1 VRYVH
6 FLWALTFFGLPS
18 DYTVYLHSIIFDIC
32 YHGNG
37 GFTFSEVYNMPVH
50 LRMFYYNKLVQAK
63 QHEKSEIENSR
74 GSKGG
79 ISRPNVSRPPGK
91 VKMG

>member
-1 VRYVH
+1 
-6 FLWALTFFGLPS
+6 
-18 DYTVYLHSIIFDIC
+18 
-32 YHGNG
+32 
-37 GFTFSEVYNMPVH
+37 
-50 LRMFYYNKLVQAK
+50 MFYYNKLVQAK